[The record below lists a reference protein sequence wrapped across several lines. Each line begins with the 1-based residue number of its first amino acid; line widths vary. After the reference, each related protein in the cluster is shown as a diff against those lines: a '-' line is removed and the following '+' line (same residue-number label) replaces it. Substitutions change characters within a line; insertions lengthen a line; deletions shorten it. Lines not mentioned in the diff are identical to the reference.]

1 MKNITGN
8 SMKHLTMANRILV
21 CMIALCT
28 FTFLLGGTTGKI
40 AGRVIDAANGEGLPG
55 CNVLVDGTVYGAAT
69 DIDGNY
75 FILNVP
81 PGTYTLRFLMIGYG
95 QLRITD
101 VEVQVDFTTTVDAA
115 MTIEALQAG
124 EVTVVAE
131 RPMIQKDLTSST
143 SVVSAKEMAA
153 LPVTEVG
160 DVLAMQ
166 AGYVDGSLRGGRKGE
181 VMYMIDGIPMTDSY
195 DRASTVDV
203 NTSMVQELQVIS
215 GAFNA
220 EYGQAMSGIVNITTK
235 QGDDNFGGHAE
246 LYFGDHISG
255 HNEIFPRV
263 NRIQPFS
270 INNIELGLHGPI
282 IKGKLY
288 YYLNARR
295 IYYDGHHK
303 GQQRYTPV
311 SYALETGDRQVA
323 LVDSSTMLGS
333 GKWVD
338 MGWNRKNYL
347 QGQLIYR
354 ISGKSRI
361 SYNMIYDNK
370 NYQDY
375 DRSWI
380 YNPAALSTQDLIGQT
395 HIVKFQQQ
403 LSQRTYYD
411 LAYTFGKRN
420 YKSYYDHFEITE
432 ADSNLLVHPDFQST
446 FPYQFHIGGTQ
457 NSWNDRSTWYHLG
470 KFTFTSQINNTHQIK
485 AGTEFK
491 RSSVEWQSWEYR
503 PAPNEESFNV
513 NDPYITPTRLA
524 DTTIYSASFSEANPV
539 EFSAFIQDKIELKD
553 FILNIGL
560 RLDYFNPDFVIL
572 ADPSD
577 PDIYNPIK
585 PNNRFNDINGNGVQ
599 DAGETTKSIEDRK
612 AYWYTAATPKLAI
625 SPRLGFSFPI
635 SEQGVFHFSYGH
647 FFQTPNQTLLFTNPN
662 FQLGSGTG
670 HQGTV
675 GNANLEPEKTVV
687 GEIGLQQQL
696 STNLSSD
703 ITIYLKDVRDL
714 TGTRADVIEVF
725 GGSKYYSKIVNSDF
739 AVIKGITVSLNQRDP
754 GGFYVGA
761 DYTFQ
766 IAEGT
771 ASDPYAYM
779 NAIAGGSDPEVQ
791 LLPLAWDQRHTVNVV
806 GGYNT
811 AFWGLNAVANYGS
824 GLPYTPRTSE
834 DITSLLENSD
844 TKPATFN
851 VDLRAY
857 YRIRFAGLEP
867 EFFIRITNLLD
878 RLNEVAV
885 FNDTGRA
892 GFTGEQERVEAL
904 NVATPVNSIAEYFT
918 IPYHYSEPRR
928 IEIGMRI
935 NL

>member
-1 MKNITGN
+1 MRR
-8 SMKHLTMANRILV
+8 LILV
-21 CMIALCT
+21 SIIIAYS
-28 FTFLLGGTTGKI
+28 LGILYAGTTGKI
-40 AGRVIDAANGEGLPG
+40 AGRVTDAASGEALPG
-55 CNVLVDGTVYGAAT
+55 CNVLVDGTIYGAAT
-69 DIDGNY
+69 DADGNY

-81 PGTYTLRFLMIGYG
+81 PGSFTLRFMMIGYG
-95 QLRITD
+95 ELRVTN
-101 VEVQVDFTTTVDAA
+101 VEVQADFTTNVDAA
-115 MTIEALQAG
+115 LTVEALQAG

-131 RPMIQKDLTSST
+131 RPMIQKDLTST
-143 SVVSAKEMAA
+143 TAVVSADEIAS

-166 AGYVDGSLRGGRKGE
+166 AGYVDGSLRGGRRGE
-181 VMYMIDGIPMTDSY
+181 VMYMVDGIPMTDSY
-195 DRASTVDV
+195 DRASTVDI

-235 QGDDNFGGHAE
+235 QGSDDFGAQAE

-263 NRIQPFS
+263 NRVQPFS
-270 INNIELGLHGPI
+270 INNIEMGLHGPV

-288 YYLNARR
+288 YYLNARH

-311 SYALETGDRQVA
+311 AYAVEGDNRQVA
-323 LVDSSTMLGS
+323 LVDSATMLGS
-333 GKWVD
+333 EEWVD

-354 ISGKSRI
+354 LSEKSRI

-370 NYQDY
+370 RYQDY
-375 DRSWI
+375 DRSWV
-380 YNPAALSTQDLIGQT
+380 YNPAALSTKDLIGQT

-403 LSQRTYYD
+403 LSERTFYD
-411 LAYTFGKRN
+411 LAYTYGERVYQN
-420 YKSYYDHFEITE
+420 YYDHFEITE

-457 NSWNDRSTWYHLG
+457 NSWEDRKTWYHLG
-470 KFTFTSQINNTHQIK
+470 KFTFTSQINQAHQIK
-485 AGTEFK
+485 AGMEYKNNGVAWET
-491 RSSVEWQSWEYR
+491 WEYR
-503 PAPNEESFNV
+503 PAPDEESFNV
-513 NDPYITPTRLA
+513 NDPYITPTRLP
-524 DTTIYSASFSEANPV
+524 DTTVHSSSFSTNPV

-553 FILNIGL
+553 FILNVGV
-560 RLDYFNPDFVIL
+560 RFDYFNPDFVVL
-572 ADPSD
+572 SDPSD

-585 PNNRFNDINGNGVQ
+585 PNNRFNDINGNGIQ
-599 DAGETTKSIEDRK
+599 DAGEATKTIDDRRE
-612 AYWYTAATPKLAI
+612 YWYEKAAPKVAI

-635 SEQGVFHFSYGH
+635 SDRGVFHFSYGH
-647 FFQTPNQTLLFTNPN
+647 FFQIPNYTLLYTNPN

-670 HQGTV
+670 HQGTI
-675 GNANLEPEKTVV
+675 GNANLESEKTIV

-696 STNLSSD
+696 TNNLSSD

-739 AVIKGITVSLNQRDP
+739 AVIKGVTVSLNQRDP
-754 GGFYVGA
+754 SGFYIGA

-791 LLPLAWDQRHTVNVV
+791 LQPLAWDQRHTVNVT

-811 AFWGLNAVANYGS
+811 AFWGVNAIANYGS
-824 GLPYTPRTSE
+824 GLPYTPRASE

-851 VDLRAY
+851 VDVRGY
-857 YRIRFAGLEP
+857 YKIVFAGIEP
-867 EFFIRITNLLD
+867 ELFIRITNLLD
-878 RLNEVAV
+878 RLNEYGV

-892 GFTGEQERVEAL
+892 GFTGDQERVEAL
-904 NVATPVNSIAEYFT
+904 NVATPVNSIAEYYT
-918 IPYHYSEPRR
+918 IAGHYSEPRR

-935 NL
+935 SL